1 MTKGN
6 DNTTFILVMTVEIP
20 MKGQKKD
27 IEMLEIDIFF
37 RFHIIWSYTTKI
49 HARSNWAGHNIF
61 SLLKKTTRNV
71 NIILIHGA

>member
-37 RFHIIWSYTTKI
+37 RFHII
-49 HARSNWAGHNIF
+49 
-61 SLLKKTTRNV
+61 
-71 NIILIHGA
+71 